1 MTYYSQPQPETPAR
15 RQQGQVCRLQK
26 TISAV
31 LVAAG
36 SSTRMGFDKLSFD
49 LGGETVLH
57 RSIRAFDQCPQIGEI
72 VLVAGKNRAFV
83 EQQAVGCTK
92 PVQIVAGGATRAESA
107 KNGVLAA
114 HGELVA
120 VHDAARPFVSPAV
133 IAAVL
138 EAAARCGAAAPAV
151 PVKDTI
157 KQAVPGDGKTVQEAC
172 LVRST
177 PDRSTLY
184 AVQTPQCFD
193 RAQYLAALQE
203 LDAEKA
209 RLVTDD
215 CSLFELT
222 GRSVQL
228 TQGDYA
234 NLKITTR
241 EDLPRPVQKE
251 ETRMRIGHG
260 YDVHRLVEGRKLIL
274 GGVEIPFEKGLLG
287 HSDADV
293 LAHAVMDAVLGAA
306 ALGDI
311 GQHFPDNDPAYAGAD
326 SLELA
331 RHVARILS
339 EHGYRVENIDA
350 TILCQR
356 PKLAP
361 HIPAMRANLAAA
373 FGLPVDAVSVKA
385 TTEEH
390 LSFTGEGLGIAAH
403 AVALI
408 ETRSMTLN
416 AIIANFQTFKLVDL
430 LDIIIIAFLIY
441 QLLGIVNRT
450 RAGQLFKGA
459 LLVMAVYLVA
469 ETLNM
474 RTVTWLLNSLLQVG
488 LLTLVVLFQP
498 EIRRALERMGQ
509 TDQWAAKLFNVKGRY
524 NDPSLKGAWR
534 SAIIAICDAAE
545 RFSETKTGALIV
557 LERHTNLSEIVRTGT
572 PVNSA
577 VNLEV
582 LGTIFYEGT
591 PLHDG
596 AAIIENGRIKA
607 AGCVLPLSNN
617 LDLGKDMGTRHRAC
631 LGIAENSDAIA
642 IVVSEE
648 TGIIS
653 MAKNGVLIRHFDRQT
668 LYTRLIDEMIPKEPV
683 VEKST
688 ADTWK
693 DRAKSLM
700 KWVSQKGED
709 EQQ

>member
-120 VHDAARPFVSPAV
+120 VHDAARPFVSGAV

-157 KQAVPGDGKTVQEAC
+157 KQAVPGDGKTVPEAC

-193 RAQYLAALQE
+193 RTQYLAALQE

-326 SLELA
+326 SLELT

-390 LSFTGEGLGIAAH
+390 LGFTGEGLGIAAH

-408 ETRSMTLN
+408 ETR
-416 AIIANFQTFKLVDL
+416 
-430 LDIIIIAFLIY
+430 
-441 QLLGIVNRT
+441 
-450 RAGQLFKGA
+450 
-459 LLVMAVYLVA
+459 
-469 ETLNM
+469 
-474 RTVTWLLNSLLQVG
+474 
-488 LLTLVVLFQP
+488 
-498 EIRRALERMGQ
+498 
-509 TDQWAAKLFNVKGRY
+509 
-524 NDPSLKGAWR
+524 
-534 SAIIAICDAAE
+534 
-545 RFSETKTGALIV
+545 
-557 LERHTNLSEIVRTGT
+557 
-572 PVNSA
+572 
-577 VNLEV
+577 
-582 LGTIFYEGT
+582 
-591 PLHDG
+591 
-596 AAIIENGRIKA
+596 
-607 AGCVLPLSNN
+607 
-617 LDLGKDMGTRHRAC
+617 
-631 LGIAENSDAIA
+631 
-642 IVVSEE
+642 
-648 TGIIS
+648 
-653 MAKNGVLIRHFDRQT
+653 
-668 LYTRLIDEMIPKEPV
+668 
-683 VEKST
+683 
-688 ADTWK
+688 
-693 DRAKSLM
+693 
-700 KWVSQKGED
+700 
-709 EQQ
+709 

>member
-1 MTYYSQPQPETPAR
+1 M
-15 RQQGQVCRLQK
+15 QK
-26 TISAV
+26 LEKKVSAV

-49 LGGETVLH
+49 LGGETVVQ
-57 RSIRAFDQCPQIGEI
+57 RSIRAFAECPLVSEI
-72 VLVAGKNRAFV
+72 VLVAGKNRAFL
-83 EQQAVGCTK
+83 EQQAAACAK
-92 PVQIVAGGATRAESA
+92 PVQVVQGGATRAESA

-120 VHDAARPFVSPAV
+120 VHDAARPFVSQAV
-133 IAAVL
+133 ITAAL
-138 EAAARCGAAAPAV
+138 EAAAACGAAAPAV
-151 PVKDTI
+151 PVKDTV
-157 KQAVPGDGKTVQEAC
+157 KRAVRGDGKTVPEHC
-172 LVRST
+172 MVTDT

-193 RAQYLAALQE
+193 RAAYLAALDE

-222 GRSVQL
+222 GRPVQL

-241 EDLPRPVQKE
+241 EDLPRAEQKE
-251 ETRMRIGHG
+251 GNDMRIGHG
-260 YDVHRLVEGRKLIL
+260 YDVHRLVEDRKLIL
-274 GGVEIPFEKGLLG
+274 GGVEVPFEKGLLG

-311 GQHFPDNDPAYAGAD
+311 GKHFPDTDPAYAGAD
-326 SLELA
+326 SLKLA
-331 RHVARILS
+331 QHVARIMR
-339 EHGYRVENIDA
+339 EHGWKIVNIDS
-350 TILCQR
+350 TLLCQK

-361 HIPAMRANLAAA
+361 YIPAMRENLAAA
-373 FGLPVDAVSVKA
+373 FGMPVDAVSVKA

-390 LSFTGEGLGIAAH
+390 LGFTGEGLGIAAH

-408 ETRSMTLN
+408 EK
-416 AIIANFQTFKLVDL
+416 TFKLADL
-430 LDIIIIAFLIY
+430 LDIVIIAFLIY
-441 QLLGIVNRT
+441 QLLGIINRT
-450 RAGQLFKGA
+450 RAGQLAKGA
-459 LLVMAVYLVA
+459 LLVLAVYLVA
-469 ETLNM
+469 NVLNM

-509 TDQWAAKLFNVKGRY
+509 TDQWAGKLFNIKGRY
-524 NDPSLKGAWR
+524 NDPSFKGAWR

-557 LERHTNLSEIVRTGT
+557 LERNTNLSEIVRTGT

-642 IVVSEE
+642 VVVSEE

-668 LYTRLIDEMIPKEPV
+668 LYTRLVDEMIPKETAS
-683 VEKST
+683 EKAA
-688 ADTWK
+688 ADGWRGK
-693 DRAKSLM
+693 VKSLLNWM
-700 KWVSQKGED
+700 NQKEED

>member
-157 KQAVPGDGKTVQEAC
+157 KQAMPGDGKTVPEAC
-172 LVRST
+172 LVHST

-222 GRSVQL
+222 GRPVEL
-228 TQGDYA
+228 TPGDYA
-234 NLKITTR
+234 NKKITTR
-241 EDLPRPVQKE
+241 EDLPCPVQKE
-251 ETRMRIGHG
+251 ETKMHIGHG

-293 LAHAVMDAVLGAA
+293 LTHAVMDAVLG
-306 ALGDI
+306 
-311 GQHFPDNDPAYAGAD
+311 
-326 SLELA
+326 
-331 RHVARILS
+331 R
-339 EHGYRVENIDA
+339 
-350 TILCQR
+350 R
-356 PKLAP
+356 PWETSASISRTMTP
-361 HIPAMRANLAAA
+361 HMPGPTAWGWPAMWPA
-373 FGLPVDAVSVKA
+373 SC
-385 TTEEH
+385 
-390 LSFTGEGLGIAAH
+390 
-403 AVALI
+403 
-408 ETRSMTLN
+408 RS
-416 AIIANFQTFKLVDL
+416 
-430 LDIIIIAFLIY
+430 
-441 QLLGIVNRT
+441 
-450 RAGQLFKGA
+450 
-459 LLVMAVYLVA
+459 
-469 ETLNM
+469 
-474 RTVTWLLNSLLQVG
+474 TVTGWKTSTPPSSASG
-488 LLTLVVLFQP
+488 LSWHRTSRP
-498 EIRRALERMGQ
+498 CGPIWRRL
-509 TDQWAAKLFNVKGRY
+509 
-524 NDPSLKGAWR
+524 
-534 SAIIAICDAAE
+534 SAC
-545 RFSETKTGALIV
+545 RW
-557 LERHTNLSEIVRTGT
+557 T
-572 PVNSA
+572 P
-577 VNLEV
+577 
-582 LGTIFYEGT
+582 
-591 PLHDG
+591 
-596 AAIIENGRIKA
+596 
-607 AGCVLPLSNN
+607 
-617 LDLGKDMGTRHRAC
+617 
-631 LGIAENSDAIA
+631 
-642 IVVSEE
+642 
-648 TGIIS
+648 
-653 MAKNGVLIRHFDRQT
+653 
-668 LYTRLIDEMIPKEPV
+668 
-683 VEKST
+683 
-688 ADTWK
+688 
-693 DRAKSLM
+693 
-700 KWVSQKGED
+700 
-709 EQQ
+709 

>member
-1 MTYYSQPQPETPAR
+1 MTYYSQPQSETPAR

-83 EQQAVGCTK
+83 EQQVVGCTK

-138 EAAARCGAAAPAV
+138 EAAARYGAAAPAV

-157 KQAVPGDGKTVQEAC
+157 KQAVPGDGKTVPEAC

-193 RAQYLAALQE
+193 RTQYLAALQE

-390 LSFTGEGLGIAAH
+390 LGFTGEGLGIAAH

-408 ETRSMTLN
+408 ETR
-416 AIIANFQTFKLVDL
+416 
-430 LDIIIIAFLIY
+430 
-441 QLLGIVNRT
+441 
-450 RAGQLFKGA
+450 
-459 LLVMAVYLVA
+459 
-469 ETLNM
+469 
-474 RTVTWLLNSLLQVG
+474 
-488 LLTLVVLFQP
+488 
-498 EIRRALERMGQ
+498 
-509 TDQWAAKLFNVKGRY
+509 
-524 NDPSLKGAWR
+524 
-534 SAIIAICDAAE
+534 
-545 RFSETKTGALIV
+545 
-557 LERHTNLSEIVRTGT
+557 
-572 PVNSA
+572 
-577 VNLEV
+577 
-582 LGTIFYEGT
+582 
-591 PLHDG
+591 
-596 AAIIENGRIKA
+596 
-607 AGCVLPLSNN
+607 
-617 LDLGKDMGTRHRAC
+617 
-631 LGIAENSDAIA
+631 
-642 IVVSEE
+642 
-648 TGIIS
+648 
-653 MAKNGVLIRHFDRQT
+653 
-668 LYTRLIDEMIPKEPV
+668 
-683 VEKST
+683 
-688 ADTWK
+688 
-693 DRAKSLM
+693 
-700 KWVSQKGED
+700 
-709 EQQ
+709 

>member
-157 KQAVPGDGKTVQEAC
+157 KQAVPGDGKTVPEAC

-311 GQHFPDNDPAYAGAD
+311 GQHFPDNDPAYAVAD

-339 EHGYRVENIDA
+339 EHDYRVENIDA

-390 LSFTGEGLGIAAH
+390 LGFTGEGLGIAAH

-408 ETRSMTLN
+408 ETR
-416 AIIANFQTFKLVDL
+416 
-430 LDIIIIAFLIY
+430 
-441 QLLGIVNRT
+441 
-450 RAGQLFKGA
+450 
-459 LLVMAVYLVA
+459 
-469 ETLNM
+469 
-474 RTVTWLLNSLLQVG
+474 
-488 LLTLVVLFQP
+488 
-498 EIRRALERMGQ
+498 
-509 TDQWAAKLFNVKGRY
+509 
-524 NDPSLKGAWR
+524 
-534 SAIIAICDAAE
+534 
-545 RFSETKTGALIV
+545 
-557 LERHTNLSEIVRTGT
+557 
-572 PVNSA
+572 
-577 VNLEV
+577 
-582 LGTIFYEGT
+582 
-591 PLHDG
+591 
-596 AAIIENGRIKA
+596 
-607 AGCVLPLSNN
+607 
-617 LDLGKDMGTRHRAC
+617 
-631 LGIAENSDAIA
+631 
-642 IVVSEE
+642 
-648 TGIIS
+648 
-653 MAKNGVLIRHFDRQT
+653 
-668 LYTRLIDEMIPKEPV
+668 
-683 VEKST
+683 
-688 ADTWK
+688 
-693 DRAKSLM
+693 
-700 KWVSQKGED
+700 
-709 EQQ
+709 

>member
-1 MTYYSQPQPETPAR
+1 MTYYSQLQPETPAR

-157 KQAVPGDGKTVQEAC
+157 KQAVPGDGKTVPEAC
-172 LVRST
+172 LVHST

-193 RAQYLAALQE
+193 RTQYLAALQE

-331 RHVARILS
+331 RQVARILS

-390 LSFTGEGLGIAAH
+390 LGFTGEGLGIAAH

-408 ETRSMTLN
+408 ETR
-416 AIIANFQTFKLVDL
+416 
-430 LDIIIIAFLIY
+430 
-441 QLLGIVNRT
+441 
-450 RAGQLFKGA
+450 
-459 LLVMAVYLVA
+459 
-469 ETLNM
+469 
-474 RTVTWLLNSLLQVG
+474 
-488 LLTLVVLFQP
+488 
-498 EIRRALERMGQ
+498 
-509 TDQWAAKLFNVKGRY
+509 
-524 NDPSLKGAWR
+524 
-534 SAIIAICDAAE
+534 
-545 RFSETKTGALIV
+545 
-557 LERHTNLSEIVRTGT
+557 
-572 PVNSA
+572 
-577 VNLEV
+577 
-582 LGTIFYEGT
+582 
-591 PLHDG
+591 
-596 AAIIENGRIKA
+596 
-607 AGCVLPLSNN
+607 
-617 LDLGKDMGTRHRAC
+617 
-631 LGIAENSDAIA
+631 
-642 IVVSEE
+642 
-648 TGIIS
+648 
-653 MAKNGVLIRHFDRQT
+653 
-668 LYTRLIDEMIPKEPV
+668 
-683 VEKST
+683 
-688 ADTWK
+688 
-693 DRAKSLM
+693 
-700 KWVSQKGED
+700 
-709 EQQ
+709 